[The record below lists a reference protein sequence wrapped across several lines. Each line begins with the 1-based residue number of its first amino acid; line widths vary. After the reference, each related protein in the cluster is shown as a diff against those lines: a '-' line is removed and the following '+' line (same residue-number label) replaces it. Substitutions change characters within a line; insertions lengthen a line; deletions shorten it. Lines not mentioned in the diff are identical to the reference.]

1 MLGPSS
7 GNTLTPPAASA
18 VTNSLRQATSCLYAA
33 APPGQFESQKGFIEV
48 EALAS
53 RIQAPLVLRPGLVD
67 YTATI
72 IDLDTA
78 PLTEDEQVELARNIR
93 GIHSI
98 ARDWLAVKF
107 ISDSELKNLVKE
119 INAER
124 TYSDTRVR
132 EFCVEIVSRLESVHY
147 SR

>member
-1 MLGPSS
+1 
-7 GNTLTPPAASA
+7 
-18 VTNSLRQATSCLYAA
+18 
-33 APPGQFESQKGFIEV
+33 
-48 EALAS
+48 
-53 RIQAPLVLRPGLVD
+53 LVLRPGLVD

-98 ARDWLAVKF
+98 ARDWPAETF
-107 ISDSELKNLVKE
+107 MSDTELKSLVKE

-124 TYSDTRVR
+124 TYTDTRR
-132 EFCVEIVSRLESVHY
+132 SGILCGDRK
-147 SR
+147 